1 MTHHEL
7 NPERRYFNFKGA
19 LPPSKFEAS
28 PAVIPADS
36 PATTPKL
43 ITDTT
48 LRDGA
53 QDPCFAI
60 FPNEAKLAYFDL
72 LHALDNG
79 TGVIDAVEV
88 FIYQKRDLWVLEKL
102 LARGYAFPRVTAWTR
117 ANPKDIR
124 DLIRV
129 SSGTIKETGMLASCS
144 DHHIFD
150 RLGFRS
156 KEAAIEKYL
165 EPILTTCEN
174 GIIPRIHLEDATRSD
189 VEGWVI
195 PFMQRVMKET
205 KGLARFRICDT
216 LGVGIPDPYA
226 ALPFG
231 IPRLVST
238 LSQASNAELEFHG
251 HNDFGYAT
259 ANSTAA
265 WRYGCKR
272 VNVAFAGLGERTG
285 NAALEQVLAN
295 YVRTYGN
302 PGMNLTVLSEI
313 TKLIHEKVVPLSP
326 KQPIIG
332 DNIFSTQAGL
342 HQTGIQKQQQAE
354 GGLIYLPFNPQLL
367 GRQGL
372 QMNRIGALSGMD
384 GIVAVLNQYLEEAGK
399 LGTPFTTMSRTVK
412 LVYDMVHQAYDGR
425 YDEETGTFIDYRTD
439 FFEAEELA
447 RMADIQFGPD
457 KEPKSPNP

>member
-1 MTHHEL
+1 MTRHKV
-7 NPERRYFNFKGA
+7 NPERKYFNFKGG
-19 LPPSKFEAS
+19 LPPVQFEKS
-28 PAVIPADS
+28 PAARTADT
-36 PATTPKL
+36 PRTHPKL

-79 TGVIDAVEV
+79 AGIIDAVEV
-88 FIYQKRDLWVLEKL
+88 FIYQKRDLWTLEKL
-102 LARGYAFPRVTAWTR
+102 LERGYDFPRVTAWTR
-117 ANPKDIR
+117 ATPKDIR
-124 DLIRV
+124 ELVQV
-129 SSGTIKETGMLASCS
+129 SSGKVKETGMLASSS

-156 KEAAIEKYL
+156 KEDAVEKYL
-165 EPILTTCEN
+165 ATILTACEN
-174 GIIPRIHLEDATRSD
+174 GITPRIHLEDATRSD

-195 PFMQRVMKET
+195 PFMVRVMEET

-231 IPRLVST
+231 IPKLVSA

-259 ANSTAA
+259 ANSMAA
-265 WRYGCKR
+265 YRYGCKR
-272 VNVAFAGLGERTG
+272 VNVTMAGLGERTG
-285 NAALEQVLAN
+285 NAPLEQVLAN

-302 PGMNLTVLSEI
+302 PGLDLPVLSEMA
-313 TKLIHEKVVPLSP
+313 TLIHEKVVPLSS

-332 DNIFSTQAGL
+332 TNIFTTQAGL
-342 HQTGIQKQQQAE
+342 HQTGIQRQAQAP
-354 GGLIYLPFNPQLL
+354 GGLIYLPFDPQLL
-367 GRQGL
+367 GRL
-372 QMNRIGALSGMD
+372 ELEMNRIGALSGMD
-384 GIVAVLNQYLEEAGK
+384 GIVAVLNRLREEAGTGGPP
-399 LGTPFTTMSRTVK
+399 LTVASRTAK
-412 LVYDMVHQAYDGR
+412 QVYDAVHQAYDGL
-425 YDEETGTFIDYRTD
+425 YDEQSGGYIGYRTD
-439 FFEAEELA
+439 FFDAGELA
-447 RMADIQFGPD
+447 RIAGKRTGDG
-457 KEPKSPNP
+457 

>member
-1 MTHHEL
+1 MHEL
-7 NPERRYFNFKGA
+7 NPERRYFNFNGIM
-19 LPPSKFEAS
+19 PPSRFESS

-36 PATTPKL
+36 PWTTPKL

-72 LHALDNG
+72 LHTLDNG

-88 FIYQKRDLWVLEKL
+88 FIYQKRDRWVLEKL
-102 LARGYAFPRVTAWTR
+102 LSRGYDFPRVTAWTR

-129 SSGTIKETGMLASCS
+129 SAGSVKETGMLASAS

-150 RLGFRS
+150 RLGFKS

-165 EPILTTCEN
+165 EPILTACEN
-174 GIIPRIHLEDATRSD
+174 GIVPRVHLEDATRSD

-195 PFMQRVMKET
+195 PFVKRVMKET
-205 KGLARFRICDT
+205 GGRARFRICDT
-216 LGVGIPDPYA
+216 LGVGVPDPYA

-231 IPRLVST
+231 IPRLVSAI
-238 LSQASNAELEFHG
+238 SQASNAELEFHG

-259 ANSTAA
+259 ANSMAA
-265 WRYGCKR
+265 YRYGCKR

-285 NAALEQVLAN
+285 NTPLEQVLAN
-295 YVRTYGN
+295 YVRTWGN
-302 PGMNLTVLSEI
+302 PGLNLPVLNEI
-313 TKLIHEKVVPLSP
+313 ARLIDEKVVPLSS
-326 KQPIIG
+326 KQPVIG
-332 DNIFSTQAGL
+332 DSIFSTQAGL
-342 HQTGIQKQQQAE
+342 HQTGIQRQQEAE
-354 GGLIYLPFNPQLL
+354 GGLIYLPFAPHVL
-367 GRQGL
+367 GRHGL

-384 GIVAVLNQYLEEAGK
+384 GIVAVLNRYLEEKGK
-399 LGTPFTTMSRTVK
+399 LTTPLTTTSRIVK
-412 LVYDMVHQAYDGR
+412 QVYDMVHQAYDGR
-425 YDEETGTFIDYRTD
+425 YDEQTGCFVDFRTE
-439 FFEAEELA
+439 FFEADELA
-447 RMADIQFGPD
+447 GMAGLEID
-457 KEPKSPNP
+457 KKPE